1 METNDINYLK
11 RKIDDL
17 EQERKGY
24 GLMIRIRDEEIER
37 LQSLINH
44 SKTIIKCEDCKF
56 WQTTN
61 NINGMCSRNGN
72 RFFNRVHFCSWA
84 VRARENNG

>member
-44 SKTIIKCEDCKF
+44 SKTIINCEDCKF
-56 WQTTN
+56 WQTTDGM
-61 NINGMCSRNGN
+61 NGVCCRIGN
-72 RFFNRVHFCSWA
+72 RFNKDHFCSWA
-84 VRARENNG
+84 VKVRENNG